1 MNALHAHE
9 WISRLAAWSAETSLA
24 VLLPALVVLCVSR
37 LRLIP
42 ARWCALLA
50 ALLLVRLLLPEVV
63 PVSWRAAESSVP
75 VSFGMST
82 SVSRSDA
89 SDGSDPSDRIGEAAA
104 APSALTLLASHLPA
118 LWALGAI
125 SVLGW
130 LAFSSVQ
137 IRRLTKLAR
146 PANVH
151 LNSLLRDCAR
161 AEGMHSIP
169 RLAVIEG
176 LPSVAVHGLLRPVLL
191 LPADAVERHTTAE
204 LRGIFLHELQ
214 HLKRADCAWTW
225 LGLIACAV
233 HWFNPLAWL
242 LFRRFCAD
250 RELACDEAALH
261 HMHQDARRSYGEALI
276 KTAELQIAPVP
287 ALLPSFSSNPSELKH
302 RMKLIMKPASRSFII
317 QLVSATVGVGIA
329 TFAFTTARAD
339 GEPKKSAEGEAKE
352 EVRKA
357 GREGDGERKKEGAR
371 DGEGARKE
379 GARDGEGERKGPR
392 DGEMKKSGA
401 RDGEGEGRKGARE
414 GDGER
419 KKEGARDGEGA
430 KRGAR
435 DGEGDGAR
443 KAGRDGEGDGMK
455 RGARDGEGGT
465 RKSAE
470 GEGGSKMRKGER
482 GERPATKS
490 SASSAQQLVIQVNA
504 DGDVVNSQ
512 GDVIGIKM
520 VRGRMKQI
528 ADENPDQSVI
538 LRADSKTEIGKVRA
552 VLDALK
558 DVGLKDVK
566 LETK

>member
-1 MNALHAHE
+1 MNATLAHE

-24 VLLPALVVLCVSR
+24 VLLPALVVLGVSR
-37 LRLIP
+37 FRLIP

-50 ALLLVRLLLPEVV
+50 ALLLVRLLFPEVL
-63 PVSWRAAESSVP
+63 PVSWRAAEASVP
-75 VSFGMST
+75 LSFEMA
-82 SVSRSDA
+82 SVSPSDA
-89 SDGSDPSDRIGEAAA
+89 SDLFDRSGEAAA
-104 APSALTLLASHLPA
+104 APSSLTRLASHLPA
-118 LWALGAI
+118 IWALGAI

-146 PANVH
+146 PADAH
-151 LNSLLRDCAR
+151 LTSLLRDCAR
-161 AEGMHSIP
+161 AEGLHSIP

-176 LPSVAVHGLLRPVLL
+176 LPSVAVHGLLRPLLL

-214 HLKRADCAWTW
+214 HLKRGDCAWTW

-276 KTAELQIAPVP
+276 KTAELQISPVP

-302 RMKLIMKPASRSFII
+302 RMKLIMKPASRSFLI

-339 GEPKKSAEGEAKE
+339 GERKKSAEGEAKE

-357 GREGDGERKKEGAR
+357 GREGDGERTKEGAR
-371 DGEGARKE
+371 DGEVRKT

-392 DGEMKKSGA
+392 DGETKKSGA
-401 RDGEGEGRKGARE
+401 R
-414 GDGER
+414 DGER
-419 KKEGARDGEGA
+419 KKEGARDGEVA
-430 KRGAR
+430 KRGSR

-443 KAGRDGEGDGMK
+443 KGARDGEGDGMK
-455 RGARDGEGGT
+455 RGARDGEGGA

-470 GEGGSKMRKGER
+470 GEGGSKMREGER

-520 VRGRMKQI
+520 VRGRMKEI

>member
-1 MNALHAHE
+1 MNATLAHE

-24 VLLPALVVLCVSR
+24 VLLPALVVLGVSR

-50 ALLLVRLLLPEVV
+50 ALLLVRLLFPEVL
-63 PVSWRAAESSVP
+63 PVSWRAAEASVP
-75 VSFGMST
+75 LSFEMST
-82 SVSRSDA
+82 SAPSSDA
-89 SDGSDPSDRIGEAAA
+89 SDWSDPSGRVADVGAT
-104 APSALTLLASHLPA
+104 PSSLAVLASYLPTI
-118 LWALGAI
+118 WALGAI

-146 PANVH
+146 PADAH
-151 LNSLLRDCAR
+151 LTSLLRDCAR
-161 AEGMHSIP
+161 SEGLHSIP

-225 LGLIACAV
+225 LGLVACAV

-276 KTAELQIAPVP
+276 KTAELQISPVP
-287 ALLPSFSSNPSELKH
+287 TLLPSFSSNPSELKH
-302 RMKLIMKPASRSFII
+302 RMKLVMKPASRSFLI

-339 GEPKKSAEGEAKE
+339 GERKKSAEGEAKE

-357 GREGDGERKKEGAR
+357 GRESDGERKKEGAR
-371 DGEGARKE
+371 DGEARKT

-419 KKEGARDGEGA
+419 KKEGAREGEGA

-443 KAGRDGEGDGMK
+443 KGARDGEGDGMK
-455 RGARDGEGGT
+455 RGAHEGEGGT

-470 GEGGSKMRKGER
+470 GEGGTKMREGER
-482 GERPATKS
+482 GERSATKS

-520 VRGRMKQI
+520 VRGRMKEI

>member
-1 MNALHAHE
+1 MNASLAQE

-24 VLLPALVVLCVSR
+24 VLLPALVVLGLSR

-50 ALLLVRLLLPEVV
+50 ALLLVRLLLPEVL
-63 PVSWRAAESSVP
+63 PVSWRAVEASVP
-75 VSFGMST
+75 VSFEMSAA
-82 SVSRSDA
+82 VSSDA
-89 SDGSDPSDRIGEAAA
+89 SDLSDPSYRTGEAAA
-104 APSALTLLASHLPA
+104 APSALTRLTSYLPGI
-118 LWALGAI
+118 WALGAF

-146 PANVH
+146 PADAH
-151 LNSLLRDCAR
+151 LTSLLRDCAR
-161 AEGMHSIP
+161 AEGLRRIP

-176 LPSVAVHGLLRPVLL
+176 LPSVAVHGLVRPLLL

-225 LGLIACAV
+225 LGLVACAV

-276 KTAELQIAPVP
+276 KTAELQISPVP

-302 RMKLIMKPASRSFII
+302 RMKLIMKPASSSFLI

-339 GEPKKSAEGEAKE
+339 GERKKSAEGEGKE

-371 DGEGARKE
+371 DGDGARKEGARDGEGARKE
-379 GARDGEGERKGPR
+379 GARDGEARKTDARDGEGERKGPR
-392 DGEMKKSGA
+392 DGEMKKS
-401 RDGEGEGRKGARE
+401 GARE

-435 DGEGDGAR
+435 DG
-443 KAGRDGEGDGMK
+443 DGEGEGMK
-455 RGARDGEGGT
+455 RGAREGEGGT

-470 GEGGSKMRKGER
+470 GEGGSKMREGER

-490 SASSAQQLVIQVNA
+490 SASSTQQLVIQVNA

-520 VRGRMKQI
+520 VRGRMKEI